1 MEHAI
6 IVHSPEYANWIFDK
20 SHPTQGRRFLHGRNQ
35 IILEAQKRHLNV
47 DELEP
52 EMPHTDDLLLVHDPI
67 YVHDVT
73 IKGESDEWDGQR
85 HDLGDL
91 AKLFVGGTLTAL
103 DALLNKKT
111 LLAINLAGAKHHAMR
126 DYSSG
131 FCVFADFA
139 IAATKATQLGER
151 IAIFDIDAHHGDGT
165 EMLLKAN
172 PNVMTF
178 SVHQYGIFP
187 GTGLISD
194 YKNRA
199 YNFPL
204 THGSTDEDLMSA
216 TEAFFEACSEF
227 QPTMIFVA
235 CGADGLKD
243 DPLSELAYTP
253 AGYWRSLRAVREQ
266 FHDMPILLGGAGG
279 YLPDTGT
286 PEVWRNAM
294 LALTAVQTEV
304 VIPDL

>member
-1 MEHAI
+1 
-6 IVHSPEYANWIFDK
+6 
-20 SHPTQGRRFLHGRNQ
+20 
-35 IILEAQKRHLNV
+35 
-47 DELEP
+47 
-52 EMPHTDDLLLVHDPI
+52 
-67 YVHDVT
+67 
-73 IKGESDEWDGQR
+73 
-85 HDLGDL
+85 
-91 AKLFVGGTLTAL
+91 
-103 DALLNKKT
+103 
-111 LLAINLAGAKHHAMR
+111 
-126 DYSSG
+126 
-131 FCVFADFA
+131 
-139 IAATKATQLGER
+139 
-151 IAIFDIDAHHGDGT
+151 
-165 EMLLKAN
+165 
-172 PNVMTF
+172 MTF

-286 PEVWRNAM
+286 PEVWRNSM